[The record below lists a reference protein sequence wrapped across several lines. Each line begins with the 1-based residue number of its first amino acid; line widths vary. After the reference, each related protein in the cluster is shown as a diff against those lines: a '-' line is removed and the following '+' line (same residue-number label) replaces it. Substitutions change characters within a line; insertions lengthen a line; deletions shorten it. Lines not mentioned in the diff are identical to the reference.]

1 MEKRSRD
8 NRIVW
13 LWLFTGVRTC
23 SQLMPT
29 LPILRHRRMQR
40 DSTSLA
46 SAAHY
51 LSPAAILAMFT
62 MCLAGCG
69 SLQSHHV
76 SSATGYESRAA
87 VRGVRKH
94 ETARGK
100 PLGSTDI
107 VAASWYGPGY
117 EGHRTSSGER
127 FDPNA
132 LTAASNTLPLGSKI
146 RVTNPRNGHST
157 EVRVNDRGPA
167 AKGRSIDLSPAA
179 AQKIGLMKRGVA
191 RVEVTPV
198 SYP

>member
-1 MEKRSRD
+1 MEKRSQD
-8 NRIVW
+8 NRKVGLSIR
-13 LWLFTGVRTC
+13 VRSC
-23 SQLMPT
+23 SHVMPT
-29 LPILRHRRMQR
+29 LPILMHRYMQG
-40 DSTSLA
+40 DSTPPA
-46 SAAHY
+46 SVARHHN
-51 LSPAAILAMFT
+51 PAAILAMFT
-62 MCLAGCG
+62 MCLVGCG

-100 PLGSTDI
+100 ALGPTHI

-132 LTAASNTLPLGSKI
+132 FTAASNTLPLGSKI
-146 RVTNPRNGHST
+146 RVTNPKNGHST
-157 EVRVNDRGPA
+157 EVRVNDRGPS

-179 AQKIGLMKRGVA
+179 AQKIGLMRSGVA

>member
-1 MEKRSRD
+1 MEKRSQD
-8 NRIVW
+8 DQKVW
-13 LWLFTGVRTC
+13 LSTGARSC
-23 SQLMPT
+23 SQVMPT
-29 LPILRHRRMQR
+29 LPILLRRYMES
-40 DSTSLA
+40 DSTHPA
-46 SAAHY
+46 SAARHPN
-51 LSPAAILAMFT
+51 PAAILAMFT
-62 MCLAGCG
+62 MCLVGCG

-76 SSATGYESRAA
+76 SPATGYESRAA

-94 ETARGK
+94 EAARGK
-100 PLGSTDI
+100 PLGSTHI

-146 RVTNPRNGHST
+146 RVTNPKNGHST

-179 AQKIGLMKRGVA
+179 AQKIGLMRSGVA